1 MIFVIFAVIFTGY
14 FCWKEFMHGYRCSA
28 SDWGAYIAIIFL
40 GGLAGVVISLLASLL
55 ISCSSAAV
63 DYPLIDT
70 KPIYAL
76 QDNVTHGSHY
86 YIGSGVKDGDA
97 AYFYV
102 TEEDW
107 GMKINSKDTDYSYV
121 VYDNDE
127 EPRVEI
133 YDGDWANPFIKLL
146 GFIGPKD
153 RYKFYVPEGTM
164 TTNINID
171 LQ

>member
-1 MIFVIFAVIFTGY
+1 MIFVILAVVFTGIS
-14 FCWKEFMHGYRCSA
+14 WWNEFMYGYKSF
-28 SDWGAYIAIIFL
+28 SDWVSFIGMTFL
-40 GGLAGVVISLLASLL
+40 GGLAGVAISLIASLI
-55 ISCSSAAV
+55 ISCSPAEV
-63 DYPLIDT
+63 DYTLIDT
-70 KPIYAL
+70 QPIYAL
-76 QDNVTHGSHY
+76 QDNVTHGSPY

-102 TEEDW
+102 TEDDW

-121 VYDNDE
+121 IYDNDE

-133 YDGDWANPFIKLL
+133 YDGEWANPVIKIL
-146 GFIGPKD
+146 GFIGPEN

-164 TTNINID
+164 TADINID